1 VALRLLYAWKR
12 DAVLTTVNEPAV
24 TTYRIEISGW
34 DKNGSFF
41 VENTD
46 LEWSE
51 ESGKRVQMSR
61 EVRNGAIIFV
71 RLLQGPVPTNSYPVA
86 YQVECLQSN
95 MNGKNQEFRLI
106 QLHPKR

>member
-1 VALRLLYAWKR
+1 M
-12 DAVLTTVNEPAV
+12 LTTAHKPIA
-24 TTYRIEISGW
+24 TTYRIEVSGW

-41 VENTD
+41 VESTD

-61 EVRNGAIIFV
+61 EVCNGAIIFV
-71 RLLQGPVPTNSYPVA
+71 RLLQDPAPTNSYPVA
-86 YQVECLQSN
+86 YQVECLQSKV
-95 MNGKNQEFRLI
+95 NGSNHEFRLI

>member
-1 VALRLLYAWKR
+1 
-12 DAVLTTVNEPAV
+12 VLTADEPAL

-71 RLLQGPVPTNSYPVA
+71 RLLQGPVPTSSYPVA
-86 YQVECLQSN
+86 YQVESLQAK
-95 MNGKNQEFRLI
+95 NGSSCEFRLV